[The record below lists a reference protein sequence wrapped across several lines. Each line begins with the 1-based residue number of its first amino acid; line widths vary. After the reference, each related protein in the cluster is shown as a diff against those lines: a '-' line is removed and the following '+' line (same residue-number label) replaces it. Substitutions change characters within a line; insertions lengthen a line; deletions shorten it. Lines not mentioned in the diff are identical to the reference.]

1 VLYSER
7 SEEYVAIH
15 TTEAIVLRTWPL
27 RQTSQISTFYTR
39 EFGKISGLVKGI
51 KSYSSGYGSRLE
63 AFSHNR
69 ILFYERSKSGL
80 HLVTQCDL
88 IDRFNEI
95 REDLLKTSYA
105 SFFLELVDGFTEVND
120 KNEKLFSLLL
130 FALKAIGQGSD
141 LEKSAIIF
149 GVRALKISGFKPHL
163 DWCLRCSCEI
173 SRAARFSSRQ
183 GGLLCLRC
191 GAEDKFSLPVSKGAI
206 SSIIYIENS
215 EFTSIFSSR
224 FRLSQKIE
232 QELKKILKNFIEFH
246 LGKALKTLKFIEK
259 MEQSIEGEFIDD
271 RRRGK

>member
-27 RQTSQISTFYTR
+27 RQTSQINAFYTR
-39 EFGKISGLVKGI
+39 EFGKISGLLKGI
-51 KSYSSGYGSRLE
+51 KSYSSRYGSRLE

-69 ILFYERSKSGL
+69 ILFYERPKSGL

-88 IDRFNEI
+88 IERFGAI

-105 SFFLELVDGFTEVND
+105 SFFLELVDGFTEIND

-130 FALKAIGQGSD
+130 FALKAIEQDND

-149 GVRALKISGFKPHL
+149 GIMALKISGFKPHL
-163 DWCLRCSCEI
+163 DWCLRCSREI
-173 SRAARFSSRQ
+173 SRAARFSSRH

-191 GAEDKFSLPVSKGAI
+191 GAEDKFSLPVSKGTI

-215 EFTSIFSSR
+215 VFGTIFSSR
-224 FRLSQKIE
+224 FQLSRKIK

-246 LGKALKTLKFIEK
+246 LGKALKTLRFIEGLKVKSSVDK
-259 MEQSIEGEFIDD
+259 M
-271 RRRGK
+271 